1 MTGSLTPGRASTA
14 IALEDLRFGWRPGAA
29 PVLDIPELR
38 IGRGERVF
46 LHGPSGSG
54 KSTLLGLIA
63 GVLAP
68 TAGRIEVLDAA
79 LHGMR
84 GAQRDRFRADH
95 VGVIF
100 QLFNLIPYLSV
111 LENVTLPCDF
121 SPRRRAA
128 SNTGGATAQTEARR
142 LLSRLSL
149 DAPELLHRRVTELSV
164 GQQQRV
170 AAARALLGRPG
181 LVIADEPTSALDADH
196 RAGFLELL
204 LEECALAEATLV
216 YVSHDRLGMERF
228 DRVLDLSALNRAGR
242 P

>member
-1 MTGSLTPGRASTA
+1 MSAPPPDVSGTA
-14 IALEDLRFGWRPGAA
+14 VALENVRFSWRPGATT
-29 PVLDIPELR
+29 VLDIPELR
-38 IGRGERVF
+38 IPRGERVF

-68 TAGRIEVLDAA
+68 TAGRVEVLSAS
-79 LHGMR
+79 LHTVS

-100 QLFNLIPYLSV
+100 QLFNLIPYLGV

-121 SPRRRAA
+121 SSWRRVRASA
-128 SNTGGATAQTEARR
+128 GGTTVQAEARR
-142 LLSRLSL
+142 LLSRLGL
-149 DAPELLHRRVTELSV
+149 DAPDLLGRRVTELSV

-204 LEECALAEATLV
+204 LEECALAEATLL
-216 YVSHDRLGMERF
+216 YVSHDRLGVERF
-228 DRVLDLSALNRAGR
+228 DRVLDLTTVNRAGR
-242 P
+242 S